1 MVTGTNALRMQ
12 RSGNASENTH
22 FHYKLAENAVFS
34 CIYQKNVVSLQPKRR
49 KDLLKSMSKQENDRL
64 YFVSFC
70 IEQYKQHAGISGE
83 QAAELLFRSG
93 IAEYLNDHFEVLHT
107 QSRQWLME
115 EIDNRLAVFGNHE

>member
-1 MVTGTNALRMQ
+1 M
-12 RSGNASENTH
+12 
-22 FHYKLAENAVFS
+22 
-34 CIYQKNVVSLQPKRR
+34 QPKGA
-49 KDLLKSMSKQENDRL
+49 KAFLKSMSKQENDRL

-93 IAEYLNDHFEVLHT
+93 IAEYLNDHFVVLHT

-115 EIDNRLAVFGNHE
+115 EIDNRLAAFRDHE

>member
-1 MVTGTNALRMQ
+1 M
-12 RSGNASENTH
+12 
-22 FHYKLAENAVFS
+22 
-34 CIYQKNVVSLQPKRR
+34 QPKRR
-49 KDLLKSMSKQENDRL
+49 KDLLKSMGKQENDRL

-93 IAEYLNDHFEVLHT
+93 IAEYLNDHFDVLHT